1 MRSPF
6 PPEIAFVFRER
17 TAGDEA
23 GLAAALTPAERELL
37 APGASPKRVAEFA
50 LGRATA
56 RAALRELGAWPEGAP
71 PPSILRR
78 EHAPLWPPGIVGSL
92 AHSHGAAVAAAAVA
106 AAPVAATVAAAHAT
120 AIPAAA
126 ILTWEPVA
134 AAARAGSTRGIG
146 ADLERLDR
154 DTSAIAPRILRPEE
168 RAALGGH
175 APTLVTLWFCVKE
188 CIYKALHPL
197 TGEFLGFQDARV
209 LAGAPLPDLMRAGTG
224 TLTWELL
231 RACGAEFP
239 AGLRGV
245 AGWSAAPPWLAA
257 GVWIEA

>member
-6 PPEIAFVFRER
+6 PPEIAFAFRER
-17 TAGDEA
+17 AAGDEGA
-23 GLAAALTPAERELL
+23 LAAALTAPERALL
-37 APGASPKRVAEFA
+37 ASGASAKRVAEFA

-56 RAALRELGAWPEGAP
+56 RVALRELGAWPEGAP

-78 EHAPLWPPGIVGSL
+78 ERAPVWPPGVVGSL
-92 AHSHGAAVAAAAVA
+92 AHSRGAAIAAAAWVPA
-106 AAPVAATVAAAHAT
+106 SRGGPPAP
-120 AIPAAA
+120 
-126 ILTWEPVA
+126 
-134 AAARAGSTRGIG
+134 RGRWRSIG
-146 ADLERLDR
+146 ADLERLER
-154 DTSAIAPRILRPEE
+154 DTSSIARRVLRPEE
-168 RAALGGH
+168 LAALAGR
-175 APTLVTLWFCVKE
+175 APALVTLWFCVKE

-209 LAGAPLPDLMRAGTG
+209 LLPERLPDLPQPGAG

-231 RACGAEFP
+231 KACGAEFP

-245 AGWSAAPPWLAA
+245 AGWSVAPPWLAA